1 MKLKYIDKYNIEVSE
16 IHEELEK
23 VYEFFKEILE
33 TTIEPEF
40 IKDTMVK
47 VLVTLIVD
55 YAIKCK
61 INYDETLPCVMLKI
75 NENEVN
81 KLEYINNGDLLINIT
96 RVEVES
102 ENKNEKKYRYVY
114 GKVNK

>member
-16 IHEELEK
+16 ISNELNK
-23 VYEFFKEILE
+23 VHAFFKESLE
-33 TTIEPEF
+33 STIEPDF
-40 IKDTMVK
+40 IKDTMVR

-61 INYDETLPCVMLKI
+61 INYDETLPCVMLKVS
-75 NENEVN
+75 EDEVN
-81 KLEYINNGDLLINIT
+81 KLVYLNNGDLLINIT
-96 RVEVES
+96 RVEVDS
-102 ENKNEKKYRYVY
+102 DDKNEKKYRYVY